1 MGTFFHPITLI
12 GPSGTSETL
21 QALVDTG
28 ILFAVIPSPVLRR
41 IGVKPDRTVR
51 VGPERRRRGLTQ
63 VQAELDGERGYAMVV
78 FGTARDV
85 PRIGRHTLDSFL
97 LDVDEAGQRLV
108 PKVFRLIQ
116 HA

>member
-12 GPSGTSETL
+12 GPTGASETL
-21 QALVDTG
+21 EALVDTS

-51 VGPERRRRGLTQ
+51 VGPKKRRHGLTQ

-78 FGTARDV
+78 FGTGRDM

-97 LDVDEAGQRLV
+97 LDVNPVEEKLV
-108 PKVFRLIQ
+108 PKELRLIW